1 MRSLGCSRRCR
12 RSYTLDPH
20 QAAAI
25 TDSTLQRYRRAARSF
40 TEFMYGIGT
49 LPDGSDDW
57 DDALFAYK
65 QQMKVSKS
73 DFEDTVAA
81 VEFFFPRFRGAMK
94 RTSRFVT
101 YKNTVIILI
110 PT

>member
-40 TEFMYGIGT
+40 TEFMHDIGI
-49 LPDGSDDW
+49 LLDGSEDR
-57 DDALFAYK
+57 DDALGAYK

-73 DFEDTVAA
+73 GFEATVAA
-81 VEFFFPRFRGAMK
+81 VE
-94 RTSRFVT
+94 
-101 YKNTVIILI
+101 
-110 PT
+110 